1 MHITD
6 VGIWIIRVPWPELSM
21 GDNSTANPPPFLP
34 NSRYFV
40 RPENGCLYAGDLESV
55 VVEVRT
61 DHGISGWGEAQS
73 PVGASATASLLQ
85 EVVVPQIMG
94 RDPLDREVLW
104 DNLGRSMATRGHFT
118 GVFRDAVAAV
128 DIALWDIVGHVF
140 NVPIATLL
148 GGIRRTRLE
157 AYVSGVPGSTAS
169 HRTDRACTLMETQG
183 FHHFKLALGYGVS
196 EDMDEVQTMRNAVGT
211 GIGLYVDAHWHYT
224 AAEAIRLGHALEEW
238 QVGFLEAPVPTEN
251 EEAFIRV
258 AKNIRIPLAIGEEF
272 RSVRQYYRL
281 LDTGVV
287 GILQPDVGRCG
298 LTGAKDIVQMAK
310 VFGIP
315 VAPHVGVGLGIY
327 VAAALQ
333 LAAALPQFYLMEC
346 DPDPGLVLANQLLET
361 PLKIDQGAYLVPNGP
376 GLGITINRERL
387 PQPFSGA
394 TGLKP
399 V

>member
-1 MHITD
+1 MKITD
-6 VGIWIIRVPWPELSM
+6 VRIWIIRIPWPEM
-21 GDNSTANPPPFLP
+21 TEGGQSTTNPPSFLP
-34 NSRYFV
+34 KSRYFV

-55 VVEVRT
+55 VVEVVT
-61 DHGISGWGEAQS
+61 DQGISGWGEAQS
-73 PVGASATASLLQ
+73 PVGAIATASLLQ
-85 EVVVPQIMG
+85 EVVIPQIVG
-94 RDPLDREVLW
+94 QDPLDREVIW

-128 DIALWDIVGHVF
+128 DIALWDIVGHAL

-169 HRTDRACTLMETQG
+169 RRTERACALMETQG
-183 FHHFKLALGYGVS
+183 FRHFKLALGYGVS
-196 EDMDEVQTMRNAVGT
+196 EDVNEVQTMRKAVGT
-211 GIGLYVDAHWHYT
+211 GIGIYVDAHWRYT
-224 AAEAIRLGHALEEW
+224 AAEAIRLGHALEEL

-251 EEAFIRV
+251 EEALMKVGKNV
-258 AKNIRIPLAIGEEF
+258 AIPLAVGEEF
-272 RSVRQYYRL
+272 RSVHQHYRL
-281 LDTGVV
+281 LATGMV
-287 GILQPDVGRCG
+287 GVLQPDIGRCG
-298 LTGAKDIVQMAK
+298 LTGSKDIVQMAK
-310 VFGIP
+310 LFGIP

-346 DPDPGLVLANQLLET
+346 DPDPGLLLANQLLET

-387 PQPFSGA
+387 
-394 TGLKP
+394 
-399 V
+399 